1 MKTIYH
7 LFSCI
12 FFFSSYC
19 NSQELC
25 SDLFLFDTNT
35 QFEMRAYGATDNLVA
50 ITHYDVENIIETE
63 DEKKVILSSFNTDSK
78 NLEGPIGNAEYEIAC
93 KQNSLVFHHR
103 NIIPAFL
110 YDEYSNLELDI
121 SQVLLK
127 MPVKIKVG
135 DTLSDLQFTIK
146 VIATPITQK
155 LHYTLSDRCVTGKE
169 TIKTPAGMFDCI
181 IIESKTSLKPENL
194 NAGYVK
200 QYYSEG
206 IGIVKQIDYNLK
218 GHVSGVNILSQL
230 DL

>member
-78 NLEGPIGNAEYEIAC
+78 NLEGSIGNAEYEIAC

-103 NIIPAFL
+103 NNDNIGRMNGADAPHHSPHHRHHTLLLFSRIGKCFSIALLPATSVSIRECIHCQRVGACRRGETMVAVVAPPRPRLFL
-110 YDEYSNLELDI
+110 
-121 SQVLLK
+121 Q
-127 MPVKIKVG
+127 
-135 DTLSDLQFTIK
+135 
-146 VIATPITQK
+146 
-155 LHYTLSDRCVTGKE
+155 HY
-169 TIKTPAGMFDCI
+169 
-181 IIESKTSLKPENL
+181 
-194 NAGYVK
+194 
-200 QYYSEG
+200 
-206 IGIVKQIDYNLK
+206 
-218 GHVSGVNILSQL
+218 
-230 DL
+230 